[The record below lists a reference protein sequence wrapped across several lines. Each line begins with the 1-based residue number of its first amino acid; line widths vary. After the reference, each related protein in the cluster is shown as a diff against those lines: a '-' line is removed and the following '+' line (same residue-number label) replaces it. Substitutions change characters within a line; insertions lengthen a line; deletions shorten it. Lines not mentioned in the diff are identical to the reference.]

1 MGSDRSIWA
10 RAGRPAPMAQTMTRP
25 ATRAARPGPHCRY
38 QIIIRAV
45 RVHLTAIVL
54 VLGWAATAALID
66 DGIARTVALAP
77 GTAIRIDATI
87 ANVTIVGSARSDVS
101 VEIVRRAPSPADLAR
116 YPATIVTRADGLHVE
131 VVQADD
137 GRDANSE
144 EQSAVA
150 APAGA
155 VLRNPRLEGRVTLT
169 NLSSACD
176 ADLRRGPIW
185 RPGSPGA
192 SASRRGSAA
201 RRARLDAHPGG
212 MMRLRVFNGPVR
224 VRFARTPATAAFSH
238 SRSTADHV
246 GDSADQK
253 DKFGPRFGET
263 TLGDG
268 DPVMSLDIVKG
279 DVTISV
285 GRR

>member
-1 MGSDRSIWA
+1 M
-10 RAGRPAPMAQTMTRP
+10 
-25 ATRAARPGPHCRY
+25 
-38 QIIIRAV
+38 

-54 VLGWAATAALID
+54 VLGWAATAGAD
-66 DGIARTVALAP
+66 STDRIARTVALAP

-137 GRDANSE
+137 GRDANLKSE
-144 EQSAVA
+144 IVVA

-155 VLRNPRLEGRVTLT
+155 VFAAIRVFEGRVTLT
-169 NLSSACD
+169 NLTSACD
-176 ADLRRGPIW
+176 ADLRRGPIMATGLAG
-185 RPGSPGA
+185 RIRLEAGLGSVDVRD
-192 SASRRGSAA
+192 ST
-201 RRARLDAHPGG
+201 LTPGG

-224 VRFARTPATAAFSH
+224 VRFARTPANGRILALTFNGHITSDIPL
-238 SRSTADHV
+238 TM
-246 GDSADQK
+246 K

-268 DPVMSLDIVKG
+268 DPVLSIDIVKG
-279 DVTISV
+279 DVTIASP
-285 GRR
+285 RQ